1 LPHPADVQVRNLR
14 EAMRNR
20 VEKKILPSQQIAE
33 QELRQALLTGEDLAV
48 LHSKKNRFSTEHKK
62 SLASC

>member
-1 LPHPADVQVRNLR
+1 LTDPADIQVRNLR

-20 VEKKILPSQQIAE
+20 AEKEILPLQQIAE
-33 QELRQALLTGEDLAV
+33 QELRQTLLTGEALAV
-48 LHSKKNRFSTEHKK
+48 LHSKQNGFSTEHKK

>member
-1 LPHPADVQVRNLR
+1 MTDPADIQVRNLR

-20 VEKKILPSQQIAE
+20 AEKEILPLQQIAE
-33 QELRQALLTGEDLAV
+33 QELRQALLTGEALAV
-48 LHSKKNRFSTEHKK
+48 LHSKQNRFSTEHKK